1 MMRTLLGARTRVVLS
16 WALFAT
22 VLLTC
27 WAGVSND
34 YYLRLM
40 MVAAIYMAA
49 AIPFGLLTGH
59 MGYLAMGQAAF
70 FGLGAYVVG
79 NLTVLRFEQ
88 SFWLALAVA
97 TVLTAGVAYALSFPL
112 FRLRGYH
119 FAIGT
124 LGVGQLAYLLYCS
137 WEWLTGG
144 SFGTTG
150 VPPPAI
156 GGFEL
161 DSNSRLCLLGMAALF
176 VSALASW
183 LLVRG
188 RFGLALRAIR
198 QDEDLAAARGLDV
211 LRCKQLTFVFAA
223 TFSGVAGALYA
234 PMQVSFDPSSF
245 TIWSSF
251 EFIIYV
257 IVGGSG
263 TLFGPALGVAFVVT
277 LGQLIQDFGK
287 WNQAVFGVLMVAT
300 VLFFR
305 GGLWGGAQLLLRHA
319 GRALARLH
327 AADAPVTVA
336 AAHASAA
343 EARRARAVAGRKTSA

>member
-1 MMRTLLGARTRVVLS
+1 MTFLRQGPRTRAVLS
-16 WALFAT
+16 WVLFAMG
-22 VLLTC
+22 LLTC
-27 WAGVSND
+27 WASVSND

-40 MVAAIYMAA
+40 MVAAVYMVA

-79 NLTVLRFEQ
+79 NLTVLRFEE
-88 SFWLALAVA
+88 SFWLALVAAFVVTAAVA
-97 TVLTAGVAYALSFPL
+97 YLLSFPL

-124 LGVGQLAYLLYCS
+124 LGVGQLAYLLYSS
-137 WEWLTGG
+137 WEWFTGG

-150 VPPPAI
+150 VPPPSI
-156 GGFEL
+156 GSIAL
-161 DSNSRLCLLGMAALF
+161 DTNSRLYLLAAAALF

-183 LLVRG
+183 LVVRG
-188 RFGLALRAIR
+188 PIGLALRAIR

-211 LRCKQLTFVFAA
+211 LRYKQLTFVFAA
-223 TFSGVAGALYA
+223 AFAGLAGALYA

-251 EFIIYV
+251 DFIMYV

-263 TLFGPALGVAFVVT
+263 TLFGPALGVVFVVT

-287 WNQAVFGVLMVAT
+287 WNQAVFGILMIVT
-300 VLFFR
+300 VLFVR
-305 GGLWGGAQLLLRHA
+305 GGLWGGAQLLLRQVA
-319 GRALARLH
+319 GLRPPRVS
-327 AADAPVTVA
+327 AP
-336 AAHASAA
+336 
-343 EARRARAVAGRKTSA
+343 EPPRPAVQGRKTSG

>member
-22 VLLTC
+22 ALLTC

-34 YYLRLM
+34 YYLRLI
-40 MVAAIYMAA
+40 MVAAIYAAA
-49 AIPFGLLTGH
+49 AIPFGLLTGY

-79 NLTVLRFEQ
+79 NLTALRFEQ
-88 SFWLALAVA
+88 SFWVALPAAMVVAAAVS
-97 TVLTAGVAYALSFPL
+97 YALSFPL

-124 LGVGQLAYLLYCS
+124 LGVGQLAYLLYGS
-137 WEWLTGG
+137 WDWFTGG

-150 VPPPAI
+150 VPPPAV
-156 GGFEL
+156 GAFQF
-161 DSNSRLCLLGMAALF
+161 DTNSRLCLLGMAALLL
-176 VSALASW
+176 SALVSW

-188 RFGLALRAIR
+188 RVGLALRAIR

-211 LRCKQLTFVFAA
+211 LRYKQLTFVYAA
-223 TFSGVAGALYA
+223 TFAAVAGALYA

-245 TIWSSF
+245 TIWGSF

-263 TLFGPALGVAFVVT
+263 KLFGPALGVVFVVT

-287 WNQAVFGVLMVAT
+287 WNQAVFGILMVAT

-305 GGLWGGAQLLLRHA
+305 GGLWGGGQLVLRHLV
-319 GRALARLH
+319 RALSRVTAT
-327 AADAPVTVA
+327 AAPVLAVD
-336 AAHASAA
+336 ASATPPDA
-343 EARRARAVAGRKTSA
+343 ARVSATGRKTSG